1 MLRPPMTKLIINRD
15 ENRERE
21 KILHVGECAIVRSSS
36 GEPWQLLNNGN
47 SETID
52 YRLLQD
58 ILHQGFRLS
67 TLYDPKSHTKSMK
80 RIRRKLSSIFVSTNS
95 LLPLSKGGSSSSSQP
110 HFYLS
115 PSNSSLC
122 DTQKL
127 PKSREAVIK
136 SSLTR
141 KVETRRQS
149 GSFGENKMHLNLSMS
164 TGNLCRTGVV
174 RTPYPK
180 SKQFQFEDDRGDEE
194 DETDEDDSDLVS
206 IKTRSGRRRNI
217 LKSPPPPDRV
227 PSSVGGSEVDEKEET
242 SLKPI
247 PDNIKAT
254 MFKTPTLDLPVDDDS
269 EIDADAFSIPPPTPI
284 TPGSGLFSIPSGR
297 NGENSSRSR
306 IASKRLG
313 SVTSRT
319 SSLDRRMSLSC
330 LEDMSNYQKTQY
342 LVFPLRDSTKKPYLL
357 KFPED
362 MHEEEEK
369 HGGSVWGSDTSLEEE
384 IKLAGKINAGI
395 VVDYMDDSPIVSPA
409 PYLGDL
415 N

>member
-1 MLRPPMTKLIINRD
+1 
-15 ENRERE
+15 
-21 KILHVGECAIVRSSS
+21 
-36 GEPWQLLNNGN
+36 
-47 SETID
+47 
-52 YRLLQD
+52 
-58 ILHQGFRLS
+58 
-67 TLYDPKSHTKSMK
+67 
-80 RIRRKLSSIFVSTNS
+80 
-95 LLPLSKGGSSSSSQP
+95 
-110 HFYLS
+110 
-115 PSNSSLC
+115 
-122 DTQKL
+122 
-127 PKSREAVIK
+127 
-136 SSLTR
+136 
-141 KVETRRQS
+141 
-149 GSFGENKMHLNLSMS
+149 MHLNLSMS